1 MKLGLIGKVLGH
13 SLSPAIHEKLFR
25 KLSLPDTYDLIEIPE
40 EGFADR
46 FRQVLD
52 SCDGLNVTIPYKRT
66 VMPFLDEISGEAERI
81 GAVNTVEKRNGRL
94 IGHNTDYTGFARTL
108 DRIGADVK
116 GRDTAVLG
124 HGGAS
129 RAIIQCLFDRGARS
143 VTVVSR
149 HPGDVDRDFA
159 AFARDR
165 KCTVTDYA
173 SFEKSPSGYLLV
185 NATPVGMFPKTG
197 VSPLSAEKTA
207 SFEKVIDIIYNPK
220 ETKLLQDASGD
231 RENGMFMLVMQAA
244 AAEEIWQGRKIPA
257 DIVGEIAEEME
268 A

>member
-1 MKLGLIGKVLGH
+1 MKLGLIGEVLGH

-25 KLSLPDTYDLIEIPE
+25 KLSLPDTYDLIEIPGE
-40 EGFADR
+40 DFSRR
-46 FRQVLD
+46 FPQVLD
-52 SCDGLNVTIPYKRT
+52 TYDGLNVTIPYKRT
-66 VMPFLDEISGEAERI
+66 VMPFLDEISGEAARI
-81 GAVNTVEKRNGRL
+81 GAVNTIEKRNGRL

-124 HGGAS
+124 CGGAS
-129 RAIIQCLFDRGARS
+129 RAIIQCLFDRGAGS
-143 VTVVSR
+143 ITVVSR
-149 HPGDVDRDFA
+149 HPDRTDAEFA

-165 KCTVTDYA
+165 NCTVTDYA

-207 SFEKVIDIIYNPK
+207 SFPKVIDIIYNPK

-244 AAEEIWQGRKIPA
+244 AAEEIWQGREIPA
-257 DIVGEIAEEME
+257 EAAGEIAEEME